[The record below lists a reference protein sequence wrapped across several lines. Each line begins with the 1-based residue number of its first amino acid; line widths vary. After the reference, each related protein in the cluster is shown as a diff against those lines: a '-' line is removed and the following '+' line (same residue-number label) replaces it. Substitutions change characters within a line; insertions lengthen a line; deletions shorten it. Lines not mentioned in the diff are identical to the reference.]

1 MAELTAKQWGTRYG
15 AQRALYEQ
23 HATRLRALLADV
35 LRSAG
40 IDVVQIES
48 RAKTVDS
55 FVEKI
60 TRKGHDDD
68 PITTMTDL
76 VGLRV
81 ITYYLEDIG
90 RVGELIAREFEIDED
105 NSADKATDLAS
116 DQFGYLSAHYV
127 VRLGP
132 SRRELAEWAPFAS
145 ITAEIQV
152 RTALQHAWAAV
163 SHKVAYKTAAL
174 PEPIQRRLNRLSALF
189 ELADEQFSSLR
200 DASAATD
207 SEYRQLVDRG
217 ALDVPVDTS
226 SIGAYLDGRRGEELT
241 TLFQRHGFD
250 VSTQQPENRQRRARS
265 GLVSELKTVGLGTL
279 ADLEAFVSDAARM
292 DAAVELVRTVYDT
305 DGHRPRGP
313 LEDLLTMTVT
323 AARDFG
329 ERPGRPYLTEQWADT
344 LLRVRGDEPAP

>member
-1 MAELTAKQWGTRYG
+1 MAEPTADKWGARYG
-15 AQRALYEQ
+15 ARRGLYEQ
-23 HATRLRALLADV
+23 YASRLQALLTDV
-35 LRSAG
+35 LGSSG
-40 IDVVQIES
+40 IDVVQIEA
-48 RAKTVDS
+48 RAKTVES

-60 TRKGHDDD
+60 GRKGHDDD
-68 PITTMTDL
+68 PLATMTDL

-81 ITYYLEDIG
+81 ITYYLEDVG
-90 RVGELIAREFEIDED
+90 RVGELITREFEIDQA

-116 DQFGYLSAHYV
+116 NEFGYRSAHFV

-132 SRRELAEWAPFAS
+132 SRRELAEWAQFAP

-207 SEYRQLVDRG
+207 SEYRRKVDRG

-226 SIGAYLDGRRGEELT
+226 SIGAYLDGGRGDELT
-241 TLFQRHGFD
+241 MLFQRHGFGLPTKED
-250 VSTQQPENRQRRARS
+250 ESRQRRARS
-265 GLVSELKTVGLGTL
+265 ALVSALQTVGLGTL
-279 ADLEAFVSDAARM
+279 ADLDGFVSDAARM

-305 DGHRPRGP
+305 DGHRPWGS

-323 AARDFG
+323 AALDFG
-329 ERPGRPYLTEQWADT
+329 ERPGRPYLTEQWSDT
-344 LLRVRGDEPAP
+344 LRRVRLDDVMS

>member
-15 AQRALYEQ
+15 AQRGLYEQ
-23 HATRLRALLADV
+23 YATRLQALLADV
-35 LRSAG
+35 LTSAG

-48 RAKTVDS
+48 RAKTVGS

-60 TRKGHDDD
+60 TRKSHDDD
-68 PITTMTDL
+68 PLGTMTDL

-81 ITYYLEDIG
+81 ITYYLEDVE
-90 RVGELIAREFEIDED
+90 RVGELIAREFVIDQD

-163 SHKVAYKTAAL
+163 SHKVAYKSAAL
-174 PEPIQRRLNRLSALF
+174 PEPIQRRLSRLSALF

-207 SEYRQLVDRG
+207 SEYRQQVDRG

-226 SIGAYLDGRRGEELT
+226 SIGAYLDGDRGDVLT
-241 TLFQRHGFD
+241 MLFQRHGFD
-250 VSTQQPENRQRRARS
+250 VTTREDDNRRRRARS
-265 GLVSELKTVGLGTL
+265 ALVSALKTVGLGTL
-279 ADLEAFVSDAARM
+279 VDLHAFLADTARM
-292 DAAVELVRTVYDT
+292 DPAVELVRTVYET
-305 DGHRPRGP
+305 DGHPPRGS

-323 AARDFG
+323 AALDFG
-329 ERPGRPYLTEQWADT
+329 EQPGRPYLTEQWSET
-344 LLRVRGDEPAP
+344 LRRVRRDEPTP

>member
-1 MAELTAKQWGTRYG
+1 MAEPTADDWGARYG
-15 AQRALYEQ
+15 ARRGMYEQ
-23 HATRLRALLADV
+23 YAGRLQILLRDV
-35 LRSAG
+35 LTSAG
-40 IDVVQIES
+40 IDVVQIEA
-48 RAKTVDS
+48 RAKTVES

-60 TRKGHDDD
+60 GRKGHDDD
-68 PITTMTDL
+68 PLATMTDL

-81 ITYYLEDIG
+81 ITYYVEDVE
-90 RVGELIAREFEIDED
+90 RVGQLIAREFEVDEE

-116 DQFGYLSAHYV
+116 NEFGYRSAHHV

-145 ITAEIQV
+145 LAAEIQV

-163 SHKVAYKTAAL
+163 SHKVAYKAAAL

-207 SEYRQLVDRG
+207 SDYRQKVDRG
-217 ALDVPVDTS
+217 TLDIPVDTS
-226 SIGAYLDGRRGEELT
+226 SIGAYLDGRRGDELA

-250 VSTQQPENRQRRARS
+250 RTVHKDVRRRRRARS
-265 GLVSELKTVGLGTL
+265 ALVSALQGVGLGTL
-279 ADLEAFVSDAARM
+279 ADLDAFVSDAERM
-292 DAAVELVRTVYDT
+292 DAAVGLVRRVYET

-313 LEDLLTMTVT
+313 LDDLLTMTVT
-323 AARDFG
+323 AALDFG
-329 ERPGRPYLTEQWADT
+329 DEPGRPYLTEQWSDT
-344 LLRVRGDEPAP
+344 LKRVRQGESTP